1 MYEFDYERPRDIGAA
16 LKAVD
21 ADSAFLAGG
30 MTLLPTMKMRLARRS
45 RLIDLGGLPE
55 LRGVRVA
62 PDRIEIGAM
71 TPHVEVQD
79 SPDVRRLLPGLAQLA
94 GGIGDPLVRNRG
106 TIGGSIANSDPAAD
120 YPAAVLGLGA
130 TVVTNLREIP
140 GGQFFK
146 GMFTTALAP
155 GELITRVSFP
165 LPRRCAYL
173 KFRNPASRYAVV
185 GVLVAETSGGL
196 RVAVTGAGPQ
206 VFRLPAFEQALAKRF
221 APEAL
226 LGLRVP
232 SDGLND
238 DMHGSAAYRAN
249 LIGVIARRAVAM
261 VATPG

>member
-1 MYEFDYERPRDIGAA
+1 MYEFDYERPQDLGAV

-45 RLIDLGGLPE
+45 RLIDLSALRE

-62 PDRIEIGAM
+62 AGKIEIGAM

-79 SPDVRRLLPGLAQLA
+79 SPEVRRLIPGLARLA

-106 TIGGSIANSDPAAD
+106 TIGGSIANSDPAAC

-146 GMFTTALAP
+146 GMFATALAP
-155 GELITRVSFP
+155 GELITHVSFP
-165 LPRRCAYL
+165 VPRRCAYL

-185 GVLVAETSGGL
+185 GVMVAEAADGM

-206 VFRLPAFEQALAKRF
+206 VFRVAAFEQALAKKF

-226 LGLRVP
+226 QGLQVP

-238 DMHGSAAYRAN
+238 DMHGSADYRAS
-249 LIGVIARRAVAM
+249 LIGVIARRAVALAA
-261 VATPG
+261 VPG